1 MHSYS
6 SAQMADFIS
15 KKQSDS
21 AFSSLALEAARHEL
35 ERDCGGELLLITSTV
50 STLAPPSV
58 ESLVANPTRLSTKG
72 AEQQVCR
79 VILSQLAEG
88 SSKKRNVAEALCVF
102 QVREAAPEDRS
113 AVAEKAGKDVVSGKE
128 PLSSTAEMR
137 RLQIFEGACKVIAR
151 HGFGNS
157 TMREIAREAGLSVPL
172 MYKYIKDKDDI
183 LYLIMTVNMQGMFTF
198 FDSQEFNSGNPDEN
212 LISAVDKYI
221 DYIGENRKYINLVY
235 SETRS
240 LSTENRMKVFD
251 TERDFMRRWQAIIDD
266 GVDKGVFR
274 PVNTELLS
282 NFIYFLCTVWA
293 LRHWSIGH
301 FPVDEVKTALHEFVL
316 TGLMKVESYN

>member
-6 SAQMADFIS
+6 SSQIAEFIEQ
-15 KKQSDS
+15 KTHDS
-21 AFSSLALEAARHEL
+21 ACASLAIAAARSEL
-35 ERDCGGELLLITSTV
+35 ERDTPGVFELVSSSL
-50 STLAPPSV
+50 STLGPLSP
-58 ESLVANPTRLSTKG
+58 ESLVAKPSRLSPKS
-72 AEQQVCR
+72 AAQHVCR
-79 VILSQLAEG
+79 VVLSQLGEET
-88 SSKKRNVAEALCVF
+88 SKKRNVAEALCVF
-102 QVREAAPEDRS
+102 RVSAEPESPATPPAKRSDSAA
-113 AVAEKAGKDVVSGKE
+113 KDT
-128 PLSSTAEMR
+128 LTSTAETR

-151 HGFGNS
+151 HGFGNA

-198 FDSQEFNSGNPDEN
+198 FDNDEFLSGTPEEN
-212 LISAVDKYI
+212 LIKAVDRYI

-240 LSTENRMKVFD
+240 LNAENKLKVFD
-251 TERDFMRRWQAIIDD
+251 TERAFMKRWQTIIEE
-266 GVDKGVFR
+266 GVQEGTFK

-282 NFIYFLCTVWA
+282 NLVYFLCTSWA

-301 FPVDEVKTALHEFVL
+301 FPVQEIKDSLHSFIL
-316 TGLMKVESYN
+316 SGLKAEISEK

>member
-1 MHSYS
+1 M
-6 SAQMADFIS
+6 
-15 KKQSDS
+15 
-21 AFSSLALEAARHEL
+21 
-35 ERDCGGELLLITSTV
+35 
-50 STLAPPSV
+50 
-58 ESLVANPTRLSTKG
+58 
-72 AEQQVCR
+72 
-79 VILSQLAEG
+79 
-88 SSKKRNVAEALCVF
+88 AEALCVF
-102 QVREAAPEDRS
+102 QVKEPEAQDQGAD
-113 AVAEKAGKDVVSGKE
+113 AEKAEKRANTGKDS
-128 PLSSTAEMR
+128 LSSTAEMR

-198 FDSQEFNSGNPDEN
+198 FDNQEFNSGSPEEN
-212 LISAVDKYI
+212 LIRAVDKYI
-221 DYIGENRKYINLVY
+221 DYIGDNRKYINLVY

-240 LSTENRMKVFD
+240 LSAENRMKVFD

-266 GVDKGVFR
+266 GVDKGFFR

-316 TGLMKVESYN
+316 TGLMKVEN

>member
-1 MHSYS
+1 MYSYS

-35 ERDCGGELLLITSTV
+35 ERECDGELQLITSTV
-50 STLAPPSV
+50 STLAPPSG
-58 ESLVANPTRLSTKG
+58 ESLVAKSTRLSPKG
-72 AEQQVCR
+72 ADQQVCR

-102 QVREAAPEDRS
+102 QVKEPAPDTQSS
-113 AVAEKAGKDVVSGKE
+113 AAEKAEKPAATSKDS
-128 PLSSTAEMR
+128 LSSTAETR

-151 HGFGNS
+151 HGFGNA

-198 FDSQEFNSGNPDEN
+198 FDNQEFSSGNPEEN

-240 LSTENRMKVFD
+240 LSAENRMKVFD

-266 GVDKGVFR
+266 GVDKGFFR

-316 TGLMKVESYN
+316 TGLMKVEN

>member
-1 MHSYS
+1 M
-6 SAQMADFIS
+6 
-15 KKQSDS
+15 
-21 AFSSLALEAARHEL
+21 
-35 ERDCGGELLLITSTV
+35 ERDCDGELLLITSTV
-50 STLAPPSV
+50 STLATPSG
-58 ESLVANPTRLSTKG
+58 ESLVAKSTRLSTQG
-72 AEQQVCR
+72 ADQQVCR
-79 VILSQLAEG
+79 VILSQLTEG
-88 SSKKRNVAEALCVF
+88 SSEKRNVAEALCVF
-102 QVREAAPEDRS
+102 QVKKLALGDQSVVADK
-113 AVAEKAGKDVVSGKE
+113 AEKAAGAGKE
-128 PLSSTAEMR
+128 SPSSTAEMR

-198 FDSQEFNSGNPDEN
+198 FDSQEFSSGNADEN
-212 LISAVDKYI
+212 LISAVDTYI

-240 LSTENRMKVFD
+240 LSAENRMKVFD

-301 FPVDEVKTALHEFVL
+301 FPVAEVKTALHEFVL
-316 TGLMKVESYN
+316 TGLMKVES

>member
-1 MHSYS
+1 MYSYS

-21 AFSSLALEAARHEL
+21 AFASLALEAARHEL
-35 ERDCGGELLLITSTV
+35 ERDCAGQLQLISSTV
-50 STLAPPSV
+50 SALAPPSG
-58 ESLVANPTRLSTKG
+58 ESLVAKSTRLSTKD
-72 AEQQVCR
+72 ADQQVCR
-79 VILSQLAEG
+79 VILSQLTEG

-102 QVREAAPEDRS
+102 R
-113 AVAEKAGKDVVSGKE
+113 VAEATPEVPSNAKEQADKVAGASKE
-128 PLSSTAEMR
+128 PLTSTAEMR

-198 FDSQEFNSGNPDEN
+198 FDNQEFSSSNPDEN

-240 LSTENRMKVFD
+240 LSAENRMKVFD

-266 GVDKGVFR
+266 GVDKGIFR

-301 FPVDEVKTALHEFVL
+301 FPVDDVKVALHEFVL
-316 TGLMKVESYN
+316 TGLMKVEN